1 MTTLL
6 FYCTVLFIITYFA
19 IKKFITLAPK
29 LGLVDIPNER
39 SSHKTVTPRGAGL
52 VFGFIFL
59 MGIIFFDLDTF
70 SENKYT
76 FLAIL
81 IIYICGVVD
90 DRFTISAKQKLVF
103 IVISSIIV
111 YFNGFEITN
120 IGTFFNISVNLGYFA
135 LPFTIF
141 ALIVNLSSTTPQIYM
156 ISIAKNVY
164 LFSLNV
170 SKSKKIIPIKK
181 IKPKTKPAPLGVTVL

>member
-76 FLAIL
+76 F
-81 IIYICGVVD
+81 
-90 DRFTISAKQKLVF
+90 SA
-103 IVISSIIV
+103 SR
-111 YFNGFEITN
+111 YF
-120 IGTFFNISVNLGYFA
+120 SV
-135 LPFTIF
+135 
-141 ALIVNLSSTTPQIYM
+141 
-156 ISIAKNVY
+156 
-164 LFSLNV
+164 
-170 SKSKKIIPIKK
+170 
-181 IKPKTKPAPLGVTVL
+181 